1 MNMNQKSDLGYNSQ
15 QSKKIREKITEE
27 EKQEIKEAFN
37 LFGSE
42 PTETI
47 EVKNLKK
54 AMRALD
60 FEPKNEEIKKILSE
74 FDKCGEGIIR
84 YNDFFDI
91 MTQKMLERK
100 PVEKIQKGCILICEE
115 KHNKVSLQHLLNIAK
130 ELGENI
136 SNEELLEMID
146 DDKDGDGKIDQED
159 FNRIMKKLNLL
170 QQLNISYCNKINYYV
185 KKFNI

>member
-42 PTETI
+42 PTLTM

-54 AMRALD
+54 AMLSLG
-60 FEPKNEEIKKILSE
+60 FEPKKEEIKKILSE
-74 FDKCGEGIIR
+74 VDKCGEGIIK
-84 YNDFFDI
+84 YNEFFYI
-91 MTQKMLERK
+91 MSQKMLERK
-100 PVEKIQKGCILICEE
+100 PVEKIQKGCILIGEE
-115 KHNKVSLQHLLNIAK
+115 NHNKVSLQHLLKVAK

-136 SNEELLEMID
+136 SKEELLEMLEGD
-146 DDKDGDGKIDQED
+146 NDGDGIID
-159 FNRIMKKLNLL
+159 
-170 QQLNISYCNKINYYV
+170 
-185 KKFNI
+185 

>member
-1 MNMNQKSDLGYNSQ
+1 MNQKNDLGCNDR

-42 PTETI
+42 PTEMI
-47 EVKNLKK
+47 EVKNLIK

-60 FEPKNEEIKKILSE
+60 FEPKKEEIKKILSE
-74 FDKCGEGIIR
+74 YDKCGEGIIR

-100 PVEKIQKGCILICEE
+100 PVENVQKGCILIPEE
-115 KHNKVSLQHLLNIAK
+115 KQNKVSLEHLLKVAK

-136 SNEELLEMID
+136 SNEELLEMIED
-146 DDKDGDGKIDQED
+146 EKDGDGKIDQED
-159 FNRIMKKLNLL
+159 FIRIMKKLNLL
-170 QQLNISYCNKINYYV
+170 QQLNIFYSNKINYYIA
-185 KKFNI
+185 KLNI

>member
-1 MNMNQKSDLGYNSQ
+1 MNQKNDLGYKSQ
-15 QSKKIREKITEE
+15 QSIKIREKITEE
-27 EKQEIKEAFN
+27 EKQEIKEAFD

-42 PTETI
+42 PTQTMEA
-47 EVKNLKK
+47 KNLIK

-60 FEPKNEEIKKILSE
+60 FDPKKEEIIKILSE

-115 KHNKVSLQHLLNIAK
+115 KQNKVSLNSLLKIAK

-136 SNEELLEMID
+136 SNEELLEMIED
-146 DDKDGDGKIDQED
+146 YKDEDGKID
-159 FNRIMKKLNLL
+159 
-170 QQLNISYCNKINYYV
+170 
-185 KKFNI
+185 